1 MREWRRHGVATTVAV
16 GLATALSG
24 CSVLAG
30 STPIPSASPTVAP
43 STGLTASALPVI
55 AATTPRP
62 RKAAPALATTGTAWP
77 AILASLAGYGQ
88 WLLANPNPALVG
100 TIAIPGC
107 AMHDL
112 IYRQADAL
120 LRDKAYL
127 VPSPPVIGVTASPSL
142 APGTAVSALGGKVV
156 LNVTA
161 SRPAE
166 VVLSRTGKQ
175 INTFDAL
182 PATGLQITLQQGAD
196 LNWRFCTVDSMADY
210 GAPDDP
216 SVPLL

>member
-1 MREWRRHGVATTVAV
+1 MRSRRRHGIALMVAV
-16 GLATALSG
+16 GLTTALSG
-24 CSVLAG
+24 CTAFAGTSV
-30 STPIPSASPTVAP
+30 TP
-43 STGLTASALPVI
+43 TASAAAPATGASAPPLPVVT
-55 AATTPRP
+55 AATPVP

-77 AILASLAGYGQ
+77 AILTSLAGYGQ

-127 VPSPPVIGVTASPSL
+127 IPSPPVIGVTASPSL
-142 APGTAVSALGGKVV
+142 APGTAVSALGGEVV

-175 INTFDAL
+175 INTFDTL

>member
-1 MREWRRHGVATTVAV
+1 MRSRRRHGIALMVAV
-16 GLATALSG
+16 GLTTALSG
-24 CSVLAG
+24 CTAFAGTSV
-30 STPIPSASPTVAP
+30 TP
-43 STGLTASALPVI
+43 TASAAAPATGASAPPLPVVT
-55 AATTPRP
+55 AATPVP

-77 AILASLAGYGQ
+77 AILTSLAGYGQ
-88 WLLANPNPALVG
+88 WLLANPDPALVG
-100 TIAIPGC
+100 NIAMQGC
-107 AMHDL
+107 TMYDL

-127 VPSPPVIGVTASPSL
+127 VPSPPVFAVTAYPSL
-142 APGTAVSALGGKVV
+142 APGTTAAALGGKVV

-166 VVLSRTGKQ
+166 VVMSRTGKQ
-175 INTFDAL
+175 ISTFDQL
-182 PATGLQITLQQGAD
+182 PPTSLQITLQQGTD
-196 LNWRFCTVDSMADY
+196 LKWRFCNVNAMADT